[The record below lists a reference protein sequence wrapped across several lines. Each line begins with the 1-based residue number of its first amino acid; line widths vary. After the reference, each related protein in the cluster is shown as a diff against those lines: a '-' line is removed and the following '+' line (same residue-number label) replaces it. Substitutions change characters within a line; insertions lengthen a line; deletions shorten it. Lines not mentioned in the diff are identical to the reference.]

1 MILDYTE
8 FVGTTNSNKME
19 LPQDT
24 ATIVVQIKD
33 TASGTTVDLKLQGS
47 ITLDGDMVD
56 LIPEGANAA
65 EMEAEGVYRFDG
77 RGLRMVQTYGDT
89 ADLKVEAVAAS

>member
-1 MILDYTE
+1 MILAYET
-8 FVGTTNSNKME
+8 FVGSTNSNKFG

-24 ATIVVQIKD
+24 GTIVLQITDK
-33 TASGTTVDLKLQGS
+33 ASGTTVDLKLQGS

-56 LIPEGANAA
+56 LIPEGANSATV
-65 EMEAEGVYRFDG
+65 EAEGIYRYDG
-77 RGLRMVQTYGDT
+77 RGLAVIQTYGDT